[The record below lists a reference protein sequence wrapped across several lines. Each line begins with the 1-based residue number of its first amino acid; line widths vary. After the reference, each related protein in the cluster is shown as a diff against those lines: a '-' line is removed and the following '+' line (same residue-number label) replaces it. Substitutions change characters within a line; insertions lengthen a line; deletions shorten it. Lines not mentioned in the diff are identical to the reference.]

1 MFLSSNME
9 NIRLLL
15 IEDDED
21 DFVLTRDLLDEIAKG
36 QYILDW
42 VSSSDAARQTLAKNE
57 HDLCLLDYRLG
68 GEDGLRLL
76 EEAPQLGFS
85 APIIMLTGQD
95 DTAVDLAALRAGAV
109 DYLVKS
115 QLNSARLTRAIRYA
129 VARREVEAERLERLR
144 VEAESR
150 SKSEF
155 LAHLSHEL
163 RTPLTAIL
171 GYTDMLLHRSA
182 SKKDES
188 DLHTIKRNGQHLLS
202 LLNDVLDLSKI
213 AAGKLEINTQRVELN
228 SFLADLRSLMEVSA
242 REKKLSLHFHADHP
256 LPTVIHTDPIRL
268 RQILINLIG
277 NAIKFT
283 ERGSVD
289 IEIRMPPQ
297 HSSQICFVVSDTGVG
312 INQKDIEKL
321 FKPFSQ
327 ADGSRLLAQQGS
339 GLGLTIS
346 KQLATRLGGDITV
359 HSQPGRGS
367 NFTVAVEA
375 GPIAEVEWAPLAMT
389 AKPDT
394 QLNTSD
400 FHIDGLI
407 LVVDDLPDIRYLI
420 GEIITAA
427 GGRVS
432 YACDGGEAIQ
442 RYEDACAAGE
452 PFDLIVMDMQ
462 MPGIN
467 GLNASQ
473 RLRAGGC
480 ECPILAL
487 TAATMQ
493 GEKERC
499 LTAGC
504 DDYLSKPVEESA
516 LLNCVQTLLTANK
529 RHRDRKPGG
538 LKIAGD
544 EKLVLLVE
552 DNEDARHATREILNL
567 LGWIVLE
574 AACGAEA
581 RQVVVN
587 QRPALALVDLNLPDM
602 DGYKLVE
609 TLRREG
615 LTETQFIT
623 LSGYAGDAEREDLGG
638 IKKHLTKPLGL
649 TELKEALDFIS

>member
-1 MFLSSNME
+1 MFLSSNMA
-9 NIRLLL
+9 NIKLLL

-21 DFVLTRDLLDEIAKG
+21 DFVLTRDLLDEIAQG
-36 QYILDW
+36 QYTLDW
-42 VSSSDAARQTLAKNE
+42 VASGDAARQALARDE

-76 EEAPQLGFS
+76 GEAPRLGFS

-95 DTAVDLAALRAGAV
+95 DTSVDLGALRAGAV

-115 QLNSARLTRAIRYA
+115 QLNSARLARAIRYA

-144 VEAESR
+144 AEAESR

-188 DLHTIKRNGQHLLS
+188 DLQTIKRNGQHLLS

-213 AAGKLEINTQRVELN
+213 AAGKLEINSQRVDLN

-242 REKKLSLHFHADHP
+242 REKKLSLHFHADQP

-283 ERGSVD
+283 ERGGVD
-289 IEIRMPPQ
+289 IEVRMPHH
-297 HSSQICFVVSDTGVG
+297 HSSQICFAVRDTGVG
-312 INQKDIEKL
+312 IDEKEIEKL
-321 FKPFSQ
+321 FQPFSQ
-327 ADGSRLLAQQGS
+327 GGGSKLLAQQGS
-339 GLGLTIS
+339 GLGLAIS
-346 KQLATRLGGDITV
+346 KQLAARLGGDIKV
-359 HSQPGRGS
+359 DSEPGRGS
-367 NFTVAVEA
+367 TFTVALDARPAAEA
-375 GPIAEVEWAPLAMT
+375 EWAPLALT
-389 AKPDT
+389 SKPDT
-394 QLNTSD
+394 HLNTED
-400 FHIDGLI
+400 FQIDGHI

-420 GEIITAA
+420 GEIITSA

-432 YACDGGEAIQ
+432 YAADGGEAIQ
-442 RYEDACAAGE
+442 RYKEACDTGE
-452 PFDLIVMDMQ
+452 AFDLVVMDMQ
-462 MPGIN
+462 MPGID
-467 GLNASQ
+467 GLTASRQ
-473 RLRAGGC
+473 LRDAGC

-499 LTAGC
+499 LAAGC
-504 DDYLSKPVEESA
+504 DDYLSKPVEEGA
-516 LLNCVQTLLTANK
+516 LLNCVQTLLAANK
-529 RHRDRKPGG
+529 GHRGRKPQG
-538 LKIAGD
+538 L
-544 EKLVLLVE
+544 ESVRERLVLLVE

-567 LGWIVLE
+567 LGWKVLE
-574 AACGAEA
+574 ADSGAQA
-581 RQVVVN
+581 RRVVAN
-587 QRPALALVDLNLPDM
+587 QSPDLALVDLNLPDT

-609 TLRREG
+609 ALRGEG
-615 LTETQFIT
+615 LTETKFIT
-623 LSGYAGDAEREDLGG
+623 LSGYAGDAERGDLAG
-638 IKKHLTKPLGL
+638 IEKHLSKPLGL
-649 TELKEALDFIS
+649 TELKEALDSIT